1 MFDIDIYDIS
11 NQLQR
16 DIREYMDK
24 ADDPKK
30 QDETPGD
37 WLTRQIEKNG
47 RKFFKDIAGI
57 EFEDAVQ
64 EKYDNNEFEEFDVD
78 GELTNSRE
86 NFRLKYNLRAIE

>member
-57 EFEDAVQ
+57 EFE
-64 EKYDNNEFEEFDVD
+64 EFDVD